1 MSLLLIS
8 LSILSASQTAPPR
21 RDLALY
27 YRRACAECH
36 GADGHARSPLGIR
49 LAGRALADPRWQSR
63 TKDEEM
69 VKAILRGKREMPA
82 FGAQLPE
89 AEAKALVEQVIRPMA
104 ARKP

>member
-1 MSLLLIS
+1 MSPLVLSLSLLA
-8 LSILSASQTAPPR
+8 ASQNAPR

-36 GADGHARSPLGIR
+36 GADGAARSPLGFR
-49 LAGRALADPRWQSR
+49 LSGRALADARWQAR

-82 FGAQLPE
+82 FGAQLSE
-89 AEAKALVEQVIRPMA
+89 LEAKALVEQVIRPMA

>member
-1 MSLLLIS
+1 MSPLLLS
-8 LSILSASQTAPPR
+8 LSILSSAQNAPR

-36 GADGHARSPLGIR
+36 GLDGSARSPLGFR
-49 LAGRALADPRWQSR
+49 LSGRALADARWQAR
-63 TKDEEM
+63 TKDEDM

-82 FGAQLPE
+82 FGAQLSE
-89 AEAKALVEQVIRPMA
+89 AEARALVAEILRPMA

>member
-1 MSLLLIS
+1 MPPLLLSFSLLVP
-8 LSILSASQTAPPR
+8 SQGAPR

-36 GADGHARSPLGIR
+36 GVDGSARSPLGFR
-49 LAGRALADPRWQSR
+49 LSGRALADARWQSR

-82 FGAQLPE
+82 FGAQLSE
-89 AEAKALVEQVIRPMA
+89 AEAKALVVEVLRPMA